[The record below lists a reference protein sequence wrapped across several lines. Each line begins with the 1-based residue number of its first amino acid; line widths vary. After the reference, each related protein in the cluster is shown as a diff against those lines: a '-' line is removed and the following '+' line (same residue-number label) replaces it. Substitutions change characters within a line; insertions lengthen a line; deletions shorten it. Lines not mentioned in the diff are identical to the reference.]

1 MDRSDHVVVLVLAAW
16 KPGAV
21 GWGFM
26 RLVLGKWPLRGTP
39 GLSFTRVLGSGRD
52 GGFVLRPGLD
62 HHGLFLLF
70 DDESA
75 ADRFIQ
81 ASKVLESYR
90 AHARE
95 CCVLK
100 LRATSCRGSWAG
112 RSVRPTR
119 SAPQGGPVAALT
131 RGSVR
136 LSRLWPFWRHSP
148 ATQASVALAP
158 GCELA
163 MGLGE
168 APLLRQATF
177 SLWRD
182 QAAMDAYARSG
193 PHLQAIRASATGG
206 HLSESMFVR
215 FVPSAIIGSWKGRC
229 FDHLF
234 KPNPHPPGEAQAL
247 APAHAESAALGPMAE
262 RPGSMQG
269 PEQATSRPRLAQSA
283 GAA

>member
-1 MDRSDHVVVLVLAAW
+1 MDRPDHVAVLVLVAW

-21 GWGFM
+21 LWGFM
-26 RLVLGKWPLRGTP
+26 RLVLGDRPLRGTP
-39 GLSFTRVLGSGRD
+39 GLVFTRVLGSGQE

-70 DDESA
+70 DSEMD
-75 ADRFIQ
+75 ADRFMQ
-81 ASKVLESYR
+81 GSAVLAGYR
-90 AHARE
+90 DHARE

-100 LRATSCRGSWAG
+100 LRATSCRGTWAG
-112 RSVRPTR
+112 RSIHPTR
-119 SAPQGGPVAALT
+119 SAPASGPVAALT

-148 ATQASVALAP
+148 ATQASVAAAP

-193 PHLQAIRASATGG
+193 PHLKAIRASAQGG

-215 FVPSAIIGSWKGRC
+215 FVPSAIVGTWKGRC
-229 FDHLF
+229 FEHLLE
-234 KPNPHPPGEAQAL
+234 PVRTGPGS
-247 APAHAESAALGPMAE
+247 PVAADACLERAVPVTPLGPTV
-262 RPGSMQG
+262 R
-269 PEQATSRPRLAQSA
+269 
-283 GAA
+283 AA

>member
-1 MDRSDHVVVLVLAAW
+1 MVVLVLASW
-16 KPGAV
+16 RQGAV

-26 RLVLGKWPLRGTP
+26 RLVLGGWPLRDTP
-39 GLSFTRVLGSGRD
+39 GLAFTRVLGSGQD

-70 DDESA
+70 DGDAA

-81 ASKVLESYR
+81 TSSVLAGYR
-90 AHARE
+90 NHARE
-95 CCVLK
+95 CCVIK

-112 RSVRPTR
+112 RSIVPTR
-119 SAPQGGPVAALT
+119 SAPASGPVAALT

-148 ATQASVALAP
+148 ATQASVAHAA

-177 SLWRD
+177 SLWKD
-182 QAAMDAYARSG
+182 QDAMDAYARSG
-193 PHLQAIRASATGG
+193 PHLQAIRASAQGG

-215 FVPSAIIGSWKGRC
+215 FVLSSIQGSWKGRT
-229 FDHLF
+229 FDHLLSSL
-234 KPNPHPPGEAQAL
+234 PADGTTVSPWAASGATPASAPTAHRAQ
-247 APAHAESAALGPMAE
+247 PVVAA
-262 RPGSMQG
+262 
-269 PEQATSRPRLAQSA
+269 
-283 GAA
+283 

>member
-1 MDRSDHVVVLVLAAW
+1 MNRPDHVVVLVLAAW
-16 KPGAV
+16 QARAV
-21 GWGFM
+21 AWGFM
-26 RLVLGKWPLRGTP
+26 RLVLGDRPLRGTP
-39 GLSFTRVLGSGRD
+39 GLVFTRVLGSGQD

-70 DDESA
+70 DGEPA
-75 ADRFIQ
+75 ADRFLE
-81 ASKVLESYR
+81 ASPVLAQYR

-100 LRATSCRGSWAG
+100 LRATSARGSWAG
-112 RSVRPTR
+112 RTIAPTMT
-119 SAPQGGPVAALT
+119 APDHGPVAALT

-136 LSRLWPFWRHSP
+136 ASRLWPFWRHSP
-148 ATQASVALAP
+148 ATQASVAGAP

-193 PHLQAIRASATGG
+193 AHLQAIRASMQGG
-206 HLSESMFVR
+206 HLKESMFVR
-215 FVPSAIIGSWKGRC
+215 FVPLWIAGSWKGRC
-229 FDHLF
+229 FDDLF
-234 KPNPHPPGEAQAL
+234 
-247 APAHAESAALGPMAE
+247 AA
-262 RPGSMQG
+262 
-269 PEQATSRPRLAQSA
+269 A
-283 GAA
+283 GAAPGHSAPMSLASPVAGSGTPSSMVPA

>member
-1 MDRSDHVVVLVLAAW
+1 MSLARPSGHNRGMSGPDHVVVLVLAAW
-16 KPGAV
+16 RPAALA
-21 GWGFM
+21 WGVM
-26 RLVLGKWPLRGTP
+26 RLVLGAWPLRRTA
-39 GLSFTRVLGSGRD
+39 GLRFSRVLGSGRD

-70 DDESA
+70 DSAAA
-75 ADRFIQ
+75 ADRFVRD
-81 ASKVLESYR
+81 SPVLAGYR

-95 CCVLK
+95 LCVLT
-100 LRATSCRGSWAG
+100 LRACSSRGSWAG
-112 RSVRPTR
+112 NSIAVTASPPT
-119 SAPQGGPVAALT
+119 GGPVAALT

-148 ATQASVALAP
+148 ATQASVVQAP
-158 GCELA
+158 GCEIA

-193 PHLQAIRASATGG
+193 AHLQAIRASAQGG

-215 FVPSAIIGSWKGRC
+215 FVPVAIAGSWKGRH
-229 FDHLF
+229 FDDW
-234 KPNPHPPGEAQAL
+234 PAAPWAGEPTPRA
-247 APAHAESAALGPMAE
+247 SA
-262 RPGSMQG
+262 S
-269 PEQATSRPRLAQSA
+269 SA
-283 GAA
+283 VSP

>member
-1 MDRSDHVVVLVLAAW
+1 MNRPDHVVVLVLAAW

-21 GWGFM
+21 AWGFM
-26 RLVLGKWPLRGTP
+26 RLVLGAWPLRGIP
-39 GLSFTRVLGSGRD
+39 GLTFSRLMGSGTD

-70 DDESA
+70 ENEPD
-75 ADRFIQ
+75 ADRFMESS
-81 ASKVLESYR
+81 AVLVGYR

-95 CCVLK
+95 CCVIK

-112 RSVRPTR
+112 RSIVPTR
-119 SAPQGGPVAALT
+119 SAPDGGPVAALT

-148 ATQASVALAP
+148 ATQASVAAAP

-193 PHLQAIRASATGG
+193 PHLQAIRAAAQGG

-215 FVPSAIIGSWKGRC
+215 FVPSAIVGTWKGRH
-229 FDHLF
+229 FGHLLDAARAA
-234 KPNPHPPGEAQAL
+234 PGPQRAGDGFPAQAMTDPSL
-247 APAHAESAALGPMAE
+247 VPPV
-262 RPGSMQG
+262 
-269 PEQATSRPRLAQSA
+269 

>member
-1 MDRSDHVVVLVLAAW
+1 MLVLASW
-16 KPGAV
+16 RQGAV

-26 RLVLGKWPLRGTP
+26 RLVLGAGPLRGTP
-39 GLSFTRVLGSGRD
+39 GLVFTRVMGSGQD

-70 DDESA
+70 DGDAA
-75 ADRFIQ
+75 ADWFMQ
-81 ASKVLESYR
+81 SSPVLAGYR

-95 CCVLK
+95 CCVIK

-112 RSVRPTR
+112 RSIAPTR
-119 SAPQGGPVAALT
+119 PAPGSGPVAALT

-148 ATQASVALAP
+148 ATQASVAAAP

-177 SLWRD
+177 SLWRN

-193 PHLQAIRASATGG
+193 PHLQAIRATSQGG

-215 FVPSAIIGSWKGRC
+215 LVPSAILGSWKGRT
-229 FDHLF
+229 FDHL
-234 KPNPHPPGEAQAL
+234 L
-247 APAHAESAALGPMAE
+247 SAAPVEAVPPPS
-262 RPGSMQG
+262 RAGSG
-269 PEQATSRPRLAQSA
+269 GVPPSACTAHRAQPQ

>member
-1 MDRSDHVVVLVLAAW
+1 MNRPDHVVVLVLAAW
-16 KPGAV
+16 RPQAV
-21 GWGFM
+21 AWGFM
-26 RLVLGKWPLRGTP
+26 RMVLGDRPLRKTP
-39 GLSFTRVLGSGRD
+39 GLLFTRVLGSGEN
-52 GGFVLRPGLD
+52 GGFVLKPGLD

-70 DDESA
+70 NGDEA
-75 ADRFIQ
+75 ADRFVQ
-81 ASKVLESYR
+81 DSPVLAGYR

-112 RSVRPTR
+112 KTIVPTR
-119 SAPQGGPVAALT
+119 SAPAYGPVAALT

-136 LSRLWPFWRHSP
+136 PTRLWPFWRHSP
-148 ATQASVALAP
+148 ATQASVARAP

-193 PHLQAIRASATGG
+193 AHLQAIQASTRGG
-206 HLSESMFVR
+206 HLKESMFVR
-215 FVPSAIIGSWKGRC
+215 FVPLWIGGSWKGRC
-229 FDHLF
+229 FDDLF
-234 KPNPHPPGEAQAL
+234 PTAVSASGPVTADPLAQPPGGGASTPMV
-247 APAHAESAALGPMAE
+247 PA
-262 RPGSMQG
+262 
-269 PEQATSRPRLAQSA
+269 
-283 GAA
+283 

>member
-1 MDRSDHVVVLVLAAW
+1 M
-16 KPGAV
+16 
-21 GWGFM
+21 
-26 RLVLGKWPLRGTP
+26 RGTP
-39 GLSFTRVLGSGRD
+39 GLVFTRVLGSGQD

-70 DDESA
+70 DGEAA
-75 ADRFIQ
+75 ADRFLQ
-81 ASKVLESYR
+81 DSPVLASYR

-95 CCVLK
+95 WCALK
-100 LRATSCRGSWAG
+100 LRATSCRGTWAG
-112 RSVRPTR
+112 RSIVPTCP
-119 SAPQGGPVAALT
+119 APDRGPVAALT

-148 ATQASVALAP
+148 ATQASVVMAS

-193 PHLQAIRASATGG
+193 AHLQAIRASAQGG

-215 FVPSAIIGSWKGRC
+215 FVPLAILGSWKGRR
-229 FDHLF
+229 FDNL
-234 KPNPHPPGEAQAL
+234 
-247 APAHAESAALGPMAE
+247 MAE
-262 RPGSMQG
+262 ACPASASM
-269 PEQATSRPRLAQSA
+269 PTLPTSPAAQT
-283 GAA
+283 

>member
-1 MDRSDHVVVLVLAAW
+1 MVVLVLAAW

-26 RLVLGKWPLRGTP
+26 RLVLGERPFRHTP
-39 GLSFTRVLGSGRD
+39 GLVFTRVLGSGRG
-52 GGFVLRPGLD
+52 GGFVLRPGWD

-70 DDESA
+70 DAEDQ
-75 ADRFIQ
+75 ADRFIEASPVLQ
-81 ASKVLESYR
+81 AYR

-100 LRATSCRGSWAG
+100 LRATSCRGTWAG
-112 RSVRPTR
+112 RSILPTR
-119 SAPQGGPVAALT
+119 AAPAGGPVAALT

-136 LSRLWPFWRHSP
+136 PARLWPFWRHSP
-148 ATQASVALAP
+148 ATQASVATAP

-193 PHLQAIRASATGG
+193 AHLQAIRAASAGG

-215 FVPSAIIGSWKGRC
+215 FVPVAITGSWKGRRLDQLLGTAATAEC
-229 FDHLF
+229 T
-234 KPNPHPPGEAQAL
+234 PASAVQAA
-247 APAHAESAALGPMAE
+247 APAHLPDRLHGGPVASPVVAA
-262 RPGSMQG
+262 
-269 PEQATSRPRLAQSA
+269 
-283 GAA
+283 

>member
-1 MDRSDHVVVLVLAAW
+1 MDRPDHVIVIVLAAW
-16 KPGAV
+16 RPQAV
-21 GWGFM
+21 AWGFM
-26 RLVLGKWPLRGTP
+26 RLVLGERPLKGTP
-39 GLSFTRVLGSGRD
+39 GLLFTRVMGSGQN
-52 GGFVLRPGLD
+52 GGFVLTPGLD

-70 DDESA
+70 DGEEA
-75 ADRFIQ
+75 ADRFVQ
-81 ASKVLESYR
+81 SSPVLTGYR
-90 AHARE
+90 SHARE

-112 RSVRPTR
+112 RTIAPTR
-119 SAPQGGPVAALT
+119 SAPAQGPVAALT

-148 ATQASVALAP
+148 ATQASVTRAA

-193 PHLQAIRASATGG
+193 SHLQAIKASTRGG
-206 HLSESMFVR
+206 DLKESMFVR
-215 FVPSAIIGSWKGRC
+215 FVPLWIGGSWKGRR
-229 FDHLF
+229 FDDLLRAGSDGASAPAGLF
-234 KPNPHPPGEAQAL
+234 AQGPASGPL
-247 APAHAESAALGPMAE
+247 APVVSA
-262 RPGSMQG
+262 
-269 PEQATSRPRLAQSA
+269 
-283 GAA
+283 

>member
-1 MDRSDHVVVLVLAAW
+1 MDRPDHVVVLVLTAW
-16 KPGAV
+16 RPEALA
-21 GWGFM
+21 WGFM
-26 RLVLGKWPLRGTP
+26 RLVLGDRPLRHTP
-39 GLSFTRVLGSGRD
+39 GLVFSRLMGSGQE

-62 HHGLFLLF
+62 HHGLFMLF
-70 DDESA
+70 DEEAA
-75 ADRFIQ
+75 ADRFIEH
-81 ASKVLESYR
+81 SSVLAGYR
-90 AHARE
+90 VHARE

-100 LRATSCRGSWAG
+100 MRATSCRGTWSG
-112 RSVRPTR
+112 RSIRPTR
-119 SAPQGGPVAALT
+119 AAPGQGPVAALT

-148 ATQASVALAP
+148 ATQASVAHAP

-193 PHLQAIRASATGG
+193 PHLQAIQAASQGR

-215 FVPSAIIGSWKGRC
+215 FVPIAIQGTWKGRR
-229 FDHLF
+229 FDHLMTSAHQ
-234 KPNPHPPGEAQAL
+234 NPAANAALEEAVIAEGMDQTMKQSVAL
-247 APAHAESAALGPMAE
+247 A
-262 RPGSMQG
+262 
-269 PEQATSRPRLAQSA
+269 
-283 GAA
+283 